1 MLQAAQR
8 DQSSTSPS
16 IAPCDSHGGQ
26 IWKDGKCSRIALL
39 QICFFSADAGKAFT
53 TVFAGFAAT
62 LTSLPNITL
71 VPAFVAGFT
80 RVLMRKRFGTVKIPF
95 FFTSAAAMAT
105 KESSTSRHTFGFS
118 SCSAAMVAVKSP
130 FVMALPLLRAFIAF
144 GAFIAFIAFMAFMG
158 AIVLKEGDKAKMA
171 KSLIIC

>member
-39 QICFFSADAGKAFT
+39 QICFLSAAAGKAFT
-53 TVFAGFAAT
+53 TVFAGLAAT

-80 RVLMRKRFGTVKIPF
+80 RVLIRTRFDRVKIPF
-95 FFTSAAAMAT
+95 FFTSFDAMAT
-105 KESSTSRHTFGFS
+105 KLSNTSRQTFCFS
-118 SCSAAMVAVKSP
+118 WCSSARAAVNAP
-130 FVMALPLLRAFIAF
+130 FVMTLLLFFAFIAF
-144 GAFIAFIAFMAFMG
+144 VAFMAFIG
-158 AIVLKEGDKAKMA
+158 AIANKEGKGVNA
-171 KSLIIC
+171 S